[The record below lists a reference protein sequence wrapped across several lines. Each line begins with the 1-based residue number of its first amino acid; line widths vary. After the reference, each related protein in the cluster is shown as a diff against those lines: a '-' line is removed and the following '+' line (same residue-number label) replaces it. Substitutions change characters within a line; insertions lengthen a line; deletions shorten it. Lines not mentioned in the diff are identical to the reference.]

1 MINLAGNVLVDAV
14 GEQGSESPFQTD
26 EAVPL
31 LHTVA
36 EMLQFGGLPPT
47 HAARQ
52 SGQQLRELAQR
63 LGTFV

>member
-14 GEQGSESPFQTD
+14 TEQGTESPFQPD

-36 EMLQFGGLPPT
+36 DMLQAGGLPAQ

-63 LGTFV
+63 LGSFS

>member
-1 MINLAGNVLVDAV
+1 MINLAGNVLVDAISD
-14 GEQGSESPFQTD
+14 QGAESPFRPD

-36 EMLQFGGLPPT
+36 EMLQSGGLPAN

-63 LGTFV
+63 LGTFA